1 MPSPSTAPTAS
12 DRSRA
17 SARSRG
23 RFFASLRRPS
33 LLRQIAARP
42 HLNPP
47 LNPSD
52 LPAHPC
58 PAPVLSI
65 LFNRRNPPQLAH
77 SSIVGYQQK
86 DTVSGFNFV
95 IPTFKAVNSGL
106 IHIQDIKIANATDW
120 ADNIQVLD
128 EGGATVAAYFYA
140 TAEQSGFETDGWV
153 SEDFTGLADVTFA
166 TGQSILIDTA
176 SPAVL
181 TFAGQVS
188 TEDTVVETV
197 PGFNFVG
204 NNTPVAVNIQDFT
217 IVGATDW
224 ADNIQILDEGGAT
237 VSAYFYATAEQSG
250 FEADGWVSEDFT
262 TLADVTFE
270 PGQGILID
278 TADVAT
284 VTIPGVNL

>member
-1 MPSPSTAPTAS
+1 MLQGVFYQNFHDCAIGHLPIYTRKRTLFHVPIFTTAHFLTVIILHI
-12 DRSRA
+12 
-17 SARSRG
+17 SAR
-23 RFFASLRRPS
+23 RRHNRIN
-33 LLRQIAARP
+33 L
-42 HLNPP
+42 
-47 LNPSD
+47 
-52 LPAHPC
+52 
-58 PAPVLSI
+58 APIHTAQGGGS
-65 LFNRRNPPQLAH
+65 F
-77 SSIVGYQQK
+77 IVGYQQK

-95 IPTFKAVNSGL
+95 IPTFKAINGGA